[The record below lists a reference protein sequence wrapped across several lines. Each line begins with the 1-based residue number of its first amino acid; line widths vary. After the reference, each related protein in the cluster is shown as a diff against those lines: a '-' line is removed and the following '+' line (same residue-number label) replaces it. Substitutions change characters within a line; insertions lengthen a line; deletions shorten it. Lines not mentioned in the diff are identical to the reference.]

1 MFHCLVEISDIS
13 GLHHFLSTTKLRTSP
28 FVYLEAAA
36 TDAYEL
42 IQEFEFGRLDGR
54 AIAAGK
60 LHVSNV
66 GHQMW
71 QDRVR
76 MNRSCLVETAGV
88 R

>member
-1 MFHCLVEISDIS
+1 MFHILVQMPDIS
-13 GLHHFLSTTKLRTSP
+13 GLHLFLSKRQVRTSP
-28 FVYLEAAA
+28 FIYVDAAA

-54 AIAAGK
+54 VIAAGK

-71 QDRVR
+71 QDRV
-76 MNRSCLVETAGV
+76 M
-88 R
+88 